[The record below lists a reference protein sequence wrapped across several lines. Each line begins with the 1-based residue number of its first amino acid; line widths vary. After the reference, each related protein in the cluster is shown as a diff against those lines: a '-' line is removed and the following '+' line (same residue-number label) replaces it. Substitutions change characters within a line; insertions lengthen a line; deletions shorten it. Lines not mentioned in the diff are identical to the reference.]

1 MAETEAVSGWRPLL
15 DGDAAAAAGDVVED
29 IAASLAEPVAT
40 VAANG
45 RPLPAGRDASLASGS
60 AGMSLFF
67 AYRALA
73 DAREGD
79 DRAVALLES
88 ALDAL
93 GAAQLQPS
101 LYVGFTGI
109 TWTLEHLASM
119 VLDEDDED
127 LNEEIDEVLIELLG
141 TTPWMAP
148 TDLISGVV
156 GLGVYALERLPR
168 ASAVATLEQA
178 VSRLEETAVHD
189 TDGIA
194 WPTHP
199 SLFPPDQAHEADN
212 RIDLGMAHGVTGT
225 IALLARVVD
234 AGVAADRARALLDGA
249 VSWLLAH
256 VNAEES
262 PVRFAPWIKRGQP
275 RALSRT
281 AWCYGDL
288 GVALALQAAA
298 RAANQPSWADEALA
312 TARKAAARPRAET
325 GVLDAGLCHGA
336 AGLGHFFNRLFQATG
351 DAKLAR
357 CARGWFERCVEMRQ
371 PGRGVAGYQGIL
383 RNVDGSEQR
392 TDDPGFLTGAAGI
405 GLALLGAISAVEPSW
420 DRVLLADLA
429 PRG

>member
-1 MAETEAVSGWRPLL
+1 MAETEASSSWRPLL
-15 DGDAAAAAGDVVED
+15 DGDAAAAAREVVED
-29 IAASLAEPVAT
+29 IAAALAEPVAT
-40 VAANG
+40 VAADG
-45 RPLPAGRDASLASGS
+45 RVLPAGRDASLASGS

-79 DRAVALLES
+79 DRAVDLLES

-93 GAAQLQPS
+93 GAARLQPN
-101 LYVGFTGI
+101 LYVGFAGI

-127 LNEEIDEVLIELLG
+127 LNEEIDQVLIELLE
-141 TTPWMAP
+141 TTPWTAP

-156 GLGVYALERLPR
+156 GIGVYALERLPR

-178 VSRLEETAVHD
+178 VARLEETAVRGSA
-189 TDGIA
+189 GIA

-199 SLFPPDQAHEADN
+199 SLFPPDGAHEADN
-212 RIDLGMAHGVTGT
+212 RIELGMAHGVAGT

-256 VNAEES
+256 VNDEES
-262 PVRFAPWIKRGQP
+262 PVRFAPWIVRGRPQV
-275 RALSRT
+275 LSRT
-281 AWCYGDL
+281 AWCYGDP
-288 GVALALQAAA
+288 GVALALHAAA
-298 RAANQPSWADEALA
+298 RAANQPRWADEALA
-312 TARKAAARPRAET
+312 TARKAAARPRSES

-336 AGLGHFFNRLFQATG
+336 AGLGHFFNRMFQATG
-351 DAKLAR
+351 DPELAR
-357 CARGWFERCVEMRQ
+357 CARGWFDRCLEMRQ
-371 PGRGVAGYQGIL
+371 PGQGVAGYQCVL
-383 RNVDGSEQR
+383 RNLDGTEQR
-392 TDDPGFLTGAAGI
+392 TDDAGFLTGAAGI

-429 PRG
+429 PRA